1 MSINYGEQLGDRK
14 FIKEKNLATDTS
26 FIKKKKSWQQTSI
39 GVCMSHGVG
48 LWKGIRTGW
57 ESFYNLFRFRLGNI

>member
-26 FIKKKKSWQQTSI
+26 FIKKKKKLATDIHRSLYVTW
-39 GVCMSHGVG
+39 GG
-48 LWKGIRTGW
+48 LVERYK
-57 ESFYNLFRFRLGNI
+57 NRLGIIL

>member
-1 MSINYGEQLGDRK
+1 MGS
-14 FIKEKNLATDTS
+14 NLVTENSLKKKIWQQTLHLLKK
-26 FIKKKKSWQQTSI
+26 KKKKSWQQTSI

-48 LWKGIRTGW
+48 MWKGIRTGW